1 MLFFVDRQV
10 TLVGRETLQQFQE
23 GHVIDL
29 LSNDIQRMELA
40 PRWLFDIVSSVC
52 YFPVVLYLF
61 LNLFRWEALAGIL
74 FLVCLV
80 PYFLFASHRIGSL
93 RWQTLRASDKRIT
106 VMNELVS
113 GIRTVKTQAWEH
125 IYEESVKNVRR

>member
-1 MLFFVDRQV
+1 MLFFVDHQV

-74 FLVCLV
+74 FLVGLV
-80 PYFLFASHRIGSL
+80 PYFRSPRIAL
-93 RWQTLRASDKRIT
+93 EASDGKLYERRI
-106 VMNELVS
+106 NVS
-113 GIRTVKTQAWEH
+113 Q
-125 IYEESVKNVRR
+125 S

>member
-29 LSNDIQRMELA
+29 LSNDIQGMELA
-40 PRWLFDIVSSVC
+40 PRWLFDIVSLVY

-74 FLVCLV
+74 FLVGLV
-80 PYFLFASHRIGSL
+80 PYYLCASYRIGSL
-93 RWQTLRASDKRIT
+93 RLRTLRVSDRRIA
-106 VMNELVS
+106 VMNELVR
-113 GIRTVKTQAWEH
+113 GIRAVKTQAWEH
-125 IYEESVKNVRR
+125 SYEEIVKDIRR